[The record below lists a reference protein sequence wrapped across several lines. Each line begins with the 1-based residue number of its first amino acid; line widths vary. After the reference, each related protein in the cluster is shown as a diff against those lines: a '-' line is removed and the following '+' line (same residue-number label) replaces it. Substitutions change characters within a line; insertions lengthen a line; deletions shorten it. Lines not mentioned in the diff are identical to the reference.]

1 MPEEKKLESQKSGKD
16 KGDELSKVSL
26 WRVIKAGLKINMSA
40 IPVLYIVIN
49 IISIFH
55 GVSHGFSTYMTQ
67 RFYDSIEQAL
77 KFDTGTGV
85 VFASVLALGAVFIGR
100 EVLNGLHNFLHTIAF
115 NKGNGETARRIH
127 EKMDRLDPICLE
139 DTDLQDQINKA
150 DEGAG
155 NTIEIMNL
163 GITIF
168 TFYIPYFIFMGFYLN
183 NISPKFI
190 LSILLVFVPTLFGQ
204 LMKTRVIAKF
214 EDEAA
219 PVRRRLYFYDSTMT
233 TREFFKETRIL
244 GIYKMLIG
252 RFLETCRELAHAEW
266 RARIKENTLE
276 FLTAL
281 LSSLGW
287 GGIVYMLVS
296 SLLAGEITVGTFAA
310 VFGSITMMFGIMQ
323 EAFSHVGRMAK
334 NYGAA
339 RNYVRFMELPEHGGT
354 EQAADSSKGI
364 VLENVSFSYPN
375 ASAKSIDGVSLEI
388 KQGETIAIVGENGAG
403 KSTLVRLLI
412 GIYKPSEGRVIT
424 RGMDTRA
431 ADSRSLFR
439 DVSGVFQK
447 YQRYLMKLSEN
458 VNISQMEKK
467 ELPDK
472 ALSEAGVDI
481 REDTFPQG
489 LDTML
494 SREFDGVDLSG
505 GQWQRIAI
513 ARGLYRTHEL
523 VVLDEP
529 TAAIDPIE
537 ESRIY
542 RQFMEIS
549 RDKTAIIVTHRLG
562 SVKEADRVIVMDRGK
577 VIATAPHRELM
588 KSCSLYSEMY
598 NAQSMWYEKV

>member
-1 MPEEKKLESQKSGKD
+1 MPEEKKPRLKKSGKD
-16 KGDELSKVSL
+16 RETSLPRVSL
-26 WRVIKAGLKINMSA
+26 WKVIKAGLKINMSA

-55 GVSHGFSTYMTQ
+55 GISHGFATYMTQ
-67 RFYDSIEQAL
+67 RFYDSIERAL
-77 KFDTGTGV
+77 KIGAGAGV
-85 VFASVLALGAVFIGR
+85 IFASVLALGAAFIGR
-100 EVLNGLHNFLHTIAF
+100 EILNGLHNFLHVVEFT
-115 NKGNGETARRIH
+115 KCNGETARRIH
-127 EKMDRLDPICLE
+127 KKMGRLDPVCLE
-139 DTDLQDQINKA
+139 DTVLQDQINKA

-155 NTIEIMNL
+155 NTVQIMNL
-163 GITIF
+163 GITVL
-168 TFYIPYFIFMGFYLN
+168 TFYIPYFVFMGFYLN
-183 NISPKFI
+183 NLSPKFI
-190 LSILLVFVPTLFGQ
+190 LAILLVFIPTLFGQ
-204 LMKTRVIAKF
+204 LMKPQVVAKF

-219 PVRRRLYFYDSTMT
+219 PVRRKLNFYDGTMT

-252 RFLETCRELAHAEW
+252 RFLETCRELAQAEW
-266 RARIKENTLE
+266 RAKIRENMLE
-276 FLTAL
+276 LVAAL
-281 LSSLGW
+281 LSCLGW

-296 SLLAGEITVGTFAA
+296 TLLAGEITVGAFAA
-310 VFGSITMMFGIMQ
+310 VFGSVTMMFAIMQ

-334 NYGAA
+334 NYGSA
-339 RNYVRFMELPEHGGT
+339 RNYVRFMELPERGGT

-364 VLENVSFSYPN
+364 VLENVSFTYPN
-375 ASAKSIDGVSLEI
+375 GTTKSIDGVSLEI
-388 KQGETIAIVGENGAG
+388 KQGETVAIVVENGAG

-412 GIYKPSEGRVIT
+412 GIYKPTEGRVIT
-424 RGMDTRA
+424 RGMDTLA
-431 ADSRSLFR
+431 ADSRSLFKN
-439 DVSGVFQK
+439 VSGVFQK

-467 ELPDK
+467 EVPDK

-481 REDTFPQG
+481 REDAFPQG

-505 GQWQRIAI
+505 GQWQRIAV
-513 ARGLYRTHEL
+513 ARGLYRTHDL
-523 VVLDEP
+523 IVLDEP

-549 RDKTAIIVTHRLG
+549 KDKTAIIVTHRLG
-562 SVKEADRVIVMDRGK
+562 SVKEADRVIVMDKGK
-577 VIATAPHRELM
+577 VIAIAPHRELM
-588 KSCSLYSEMY
+588 KSCRLYSEMY